1 MTSHSRALRF
11 LGHPTQRM
19 KESAFWSIQ
28 MMLVAVTVA
37 HVAVEFLDV
46 FEKIAGTDSLIHL
59 PAMLYLIPI
68 TFAGLRYGTEG
79 GLLTAAAA
87 GVLSI
92 PNIVIWHGR
101 GFEWLGESMFLLLV
115 MGLGLVTAGVVD
127 REHRQRSQAEDNS
140 RRLRLAN
147 VVSRMLSRTPGLE
160 RALDVALS
168 VMKEM
173 LGLKSAEVIPPDAPS
188 TPSPGLDMPIATET
202 AELGTLRVERDSP
215 MTEDELEL
223 LAVLAA
229 QMAVAIENDRL
240 RQSEHERLKT
250 YARLVT
256 EAQEEERKRIARDL
270 HDDVAQPMIVL
281 LRKLEEI
288 VEDVPDSMVPRLCAA
303 MTHVQSLL
311 GDVRRFDRDLRPR
324 LLDDLGLVAAIKWL
338 TAVLA
343 DRSGIK
349 GEITVRGAVENLPP
363 HTSLTLFR
371 VAQEALKN
379 VEKHSRSQ
387 RVNIEIRRDDDR
399 VWMAVADT
407 GQGFVVSEATSEQT
421 DGWGLLGMEERMK
434 LAGGRLTIRSE
445 PGQGTEVIAEAP
457 TSIENDSMDSTRRR
471 SRAVTGVH

>member
-1 MTSHSRALRF
+1 
-11 LGHPTQRM
+11 M

-28 MMLVAVTVA
+28 MMLVGVTVA
-37 HVAVEFLDV
+37 HGAVEFLAV

-92 PNIVIWHGR
+92 PNIVIWHRR

-115 MGLGLVTAGVVD
+115 IGLGLVTAGVVD
-127 REHRQRSQAEDNS
+127 REHRQRSRAEDNS

-168 VMKEM
+168 VMKEV
-173 LGLKSAEVIPPDAPS
+173 LGLKSAEVIPPDATS

-202 AELGTLRVERDSP
+202 ADLGTLRVERDSP

-223 LAVLAA
+223 LAVLAV

-240 RQSEHERLKT
+240 RQNEHERLKT

-288 VEDVPDSMVPRLCAA
+288 VEDAPDSMVPRLSAA

-311 GDVRRFDRDLRPR
+311 GDVRRFDRELRPR

-349 GEITVRGAVENLPP
+349 GEITVRGVVENLPP

-387 RVNIEIRRDDDR
+387 RVNIEIRRDGDR

-421 DGWGLLGMEERMK
+421 EGWGLLGMEERMK

-457 TSIENDSMDSTRRR
+457 TSVENDSMDSTRRR
-471 SRAVTGVH
+471 SRALTGVH

>member
-1 MTSHSRALRF
+1 MTTRSRALRF
-11 LGHPTQRM
+11 LGHPSQRM

-28 MMLVAVTVA
+28 IMLVAVTLV
-37 HVAVEFLDV
+37 HVAVELLDA
-46 FEKIAGTDSLIHL
+46 FEKVAGTDSLIHL

-127 REHRQRSQAEDNS
+127 REHLQRIRAEDNS

-147 VVSRMLSRTPGLE
+147 VVSRMLSRTPGFA

-168 VMKEM
+168 VMKEV
-173 LGLKSAEVIPPDAPS
+173 LGLKSAEVLPPGAPS
-188 TPSPGLDMPIATET
+188 TTSPGLDIPIATET
-202 AELGTLRVERDSP
+202 RHLGILRVERDNP
-215 MTEDELEL
+215 MTEDESEL

-229 QMAVAIENDRL
+229 HIAVAIENDRL
-240 RQSEHERLKT
+240 RQSEHERLRA

-256 EAQEEERKRIARDL
+256 DAQEEERRRIARDL

-281 LRKLEEI
+281 LRKLEE
-288 VEDVPDSMVPRLCAA
+288 VVDDAPDSMAPRLFGA
-303 MTHVQSLL
+303 MSHVQSLL
-311 GDVRRFDRDLRPR
+311 GDVRRFGRDLRPQ
-324 LLDDLGLVAAIKWL
+324 LLDDLGLVAALKRL

-343 DRSGIK
+343 DRSGVK
-349 GEITVRGAVENLPP
+349 GEITVRGVVGNLPP

-387 RVNIEIRRDDDR
+387 RVHIEIRCEDDR
-399 VWMAVADT
+399 IWMTVADT
-407 GQGFVVSEATSEQT
+407 GQGFVVSEATSDQS

-434 LAGGRLTIRSE
+434 LAGGSLTIRSE

-457 TSIENDSMDSTRRR
+457 ISVETAPPTTRI
-471 SRAVTGVH
+471 H

>member
-1 MTSHSRALRF
+1 
-11 LGHPTQRM
+11 M

-28 MMLVAVTVA
+28 MMLVGVTLA
-37 HVAVEFLDV
+37 HVAVESLDA
-46 FEKIAGTDSLIHL
+46 FEKVAGTDSLIHL
-59 PAMLYLIPI
+59 PAMLYLVPI

-92 PNIVIWHGR
+92 PNIVIWHRR
-101 GFEWLGESMFLLLV
+101 GFEWLGESIFLLLV
-115 MGLGLVTAGVVD
+115 IGLGLVTAGVVD
-127 REHRQRSQAEDNS
+127 REHHQRSRAEDNS

-188 TPSPGLDMPIATET
+188 TPSPGLDMPIATDT
-202 AELGTLRVERDSP
+202 ADLGTLRVERDSP
-215 MTEDELEL
+215 MTEDEKEL
-223 LAVLAA
+223 LAVLAG
-229 QMAVAIENDRL
+229 QIAVAIENDRL

-288 VEDVPDSMVPRLCAA
+288 VEDAPDSMLPRLLGASSQ
-303 MTHVQSLL
+303 VQSLL
-311 GDVRRFDRDLRPR
+311 GDVRRFDRELRPQ
-324 LLDDLGLVAAIKWL
+324 LLDDLGLVAALKWL
-338 TAVLA
+338 TSALTN
-343 DRSGIK
+343 RSGIT
-349 GEITVRGAVENLPP
+349 GEITVRGAVENLAP

-379 VEKHSRSQ
+379 VEKHSHSL
-387 RVNIEIRRDDDR
+387 RVNIEITRDQDR
-399 VWMAVADT
+399 VRMAVADT
-407 GQGFVVSEATSEQT
+407 GRGFAVSEARSDLT

-434 LAGGRLTIRSE
+434 LAGGSLTIRSE

-457 TSIENDSMDSTRRR
+457 TLVEDVFVDSTRRLR
-471 SRAVTGVH
+471 RIVTGVN

>member
-1 MTSHSRALRF
+1 
-11 LGHPTQRM
+11 M

-28 MMLVAVTVA
+28 MMLVGVTLA
-37 HVAVEFLDV
+37 HVAVESLDV
-46 FEKIAGTDSLIHL
+46 FEKVAGTDSLIHL

-92 PNIVIWHGR
+92 PNIVIWHRR

-115 MGLGLVTAGVVD
+115 IGLGLVTAGVVD
-127 REHRQRSQAEDNS
+127 REHHQRSRAEDNS
-140 RRLRLAN
+140 RRIRLAN

-173 LGLKSAEVIPPDAPS
+173 LGLTSAEVLPPDAPS
-188 TPSPGLDMPIATET
+188 TPSTGLDMPIATET
-202 AELGTLRVERDSP
+202 ADLGTLRVERDTP

-223 LAVLAA
+223 LAVLAG
-229 QMAVAIENDRL
+229 QIAVAMENDRL
-240 RQSEHERLKT
+240 RQTEHERLKT

-288 VEDVPDSMVPRLCAA
+288 VEGAPGSMLPRLLGAIS
-303 MTHVQSLL
+303 HVQSLL
-311 GDVRRFDRDLRPR
+311 GDVRRFDRDLRPQ
-324 LLDDLGLVAAIKWL
+324 LLDDLGLLAALNWL

-343 DRSGIK
+343 DRSGII
-349 GEITVRGAVENLPP
+349 GEITVRGDVENLSP

-387 RVNIEIRRDDDR
+387 RVALEIRRDQDR
-399 VWMAVADT
+399 VRIAVADT
-407 GQGFVVSEATSEQT
+407 GRGFVVSEAGSELT

-434 LAGGRLTIRSE
+434 LVGGSLTIHSE

-457 TSIENDSMDSTRRR
+457 TSIETVSMDSTRRR
-471 SRAVTGVH
+471 SRTVTGVH